1 MKNFL
6 RNFNWNQAIG
16 VTLIALGFILAFGS
30 IGLFIFEKF
39 IAACICIV
47 LMLVCVFVVAGLMD

>member
-6 RNFNWNQAIG
+6 TNFNWHQAIG
-16 VTLIALGFILAFGS
+16 VTLIVLGFILAFVS

-39 IAACICIV
+39 IAACICLV
-47 LMLVCVFVVAGLMD
+47 LMLVCVFVIAGMTD